1 MKKQKTI
8 VERLSGLIVCAPGCE
23 GRCRDCP
30 QEVVDEAKAKLE
42 TMQQRLTELEAEN
55 KSMEAHIHDIGVL
68 FAKQGDELAALKKA
82 QKATATAYQQFTE
95 CEGAKE
101 PDPIERLRFF
111 CSLAMAGQDWLD
123 AEPFFDA
130 LTQGHGEPVVWYREA
145 FPNQPTTNKYTVEAW
160 RNTGWEVVECFRG
173 ATATPDAHE
182 LWAAAQLV
190 PGEGIE
196 DGVARIEALF
206 ATPGAKNPD

>member
-23 GRCRDCP
+23 GRCQECP
-30 QEVVDEAKAKLE
+30 QEVVNEAKGELE
-42 TMQQRLTELEAEN
+42 AMQQRVTELEAEN
-55 KSMEAHIHDIGVL
+55 KSLEEHIHDIGVM
-68 FAKQGDELAALKKA
+68 FAKQGDELSALKKA
-82 QKATATAYQQFTE
+82 QNATASKRFTE
-95 CEGAKE
+95 CGGADE

-130 LTQGHGEPVVWYREA
+130 LTQAQGEPVVWYREA
-145 FPNQPTTNKYTVEAW
+145 YPDQPTTNKYTVEAW
-160 RNTGWEVVECFRG
+160 RNTGWKVVECFRG

-196 DGVARIEALF
+196 DGVTRIEALF
-206 ATPGAKNPD
+206 ALHGVKNPD